1 VVHVTEATST
11 TETVGSWR
19 VLLGPRYLGT
29 STLLAGGVALYAINE
44 FLTVSLLPSAVADIG
59 GERLYA
65 WVTTLYLVGSVV
77 AATTVNAALLR
88 VGARSSYLLGLA
100 VFGIGSVLCAAAPS
114 MAALLAGRTL
124 QGAAG
129 GLLAGLGYAVINSA
143 LPQSLWTRA
152 SALVSAMWGVATL
165 VGPAVGGVFAQFGLW
180 RWAFGAMAM
189 LTAAMAVLV
198 PMVLPAGRGDQS
210 DAAPVLK
217 IPVWSLL
224 LLGAAALAVSVAEVP
239 HNSVATTGLLAAGVL
254 LVAVFVVV
262 DRRVSLA
269 VLPPSAFGSGPLKWI
284 YLTEA
289 LLMAAAMVD
298 MYVPF
303 FGQRLAH
310 LNPLAAGF
318 LGAALAVGWTVSEIV
333 SASLSSRRVIAA
345 VVAAAPLLM
354 AAGLGLGAA
363 TQVDHASAAIVA
375 LWALALM
382 ISGTGIGAAWPH
394 LSAWAMQSVDDA
406 NEGETAAAAINTVQ
420 LISGAF
426 GAGLAGVVVNSVEGG
441 AAMAARWLFA
451 LFAALGAVGVVA
463 SYRATRG
470 QRTRSGD
477 SV

>member
-29 STLLAGGVALYAINE
+29 ATLLAGGVALYAINE

-180 RWAFGAMAM
+180 RWAFSAMAM

-224 LLGAAALAVSVAEVP
+224 LLGTAALAVSVAEVP

-254 LVAVFVVV
+254 LVAVFVVL

-363 TQVDHASAAIVA
+363 TQVDHASAALVA

-470 QRTRSGD
+470 QP
-477 SV
+477 

>member
-1 VVHVTEATST
+1 MVYVTEATST

-269 VLPPSAFGSGPLKWI
+269 YCLP
-284 YLTEA
+284 
-289 LLMAAAMVD
+289 
-298 MYVPF
+298 
-303 FGQRLAH
+303 AH
-310 LNPLAAGF
+310 S
-318 LGAALAVGWTVSEIV
+318 V
-333 SASLSSRRVIAA
+333 RV
-345 VVAAAPLLM
+345 
-354 AAGLGLGAA
+354 
-363 TQVDHASAAIVA
+363 H
-375 LWALALM
+375 
-382 ISGTGIGAAWPH
+382 
-394 LSAWAMQSVDDA
+394 
-406 NEGETAAAAINTVQ
+406 
-420 LISGAF
+420 
-426 GAGLAGVVVNSVEGG
+426 
-441 AAMAARWLFA
+441 
-451 LFAALGAVGVVA
+451 
-463 SYRATRG
+463 
-470 QRTRSGD
+470 
-477 SV
+477 